1 MFKNNHDYSLKHI
14 LPFVVVFALVGGYVI
29 FKSFASTTLM
39 PVIQGIIDQG
49 VAGDKACFQMPA
61 TGYSSVVKAA
71 VIDARWSDI
80 QPVEGGPIVHT
91 PPSTTA
97 NCNPG
102 IKPTENEIDYAIR
115 LTQGTGIQLKLRL
128 RAGIDAPAW
137 AKSLGGFTPFQV
149 CDDPSVS
156 SQCGTVGP
164 FWTSAFNSAYDDLQ
178 TKLAALYDGKI
189 NETVMSEC
197 ATDYPEPFLRGI
209 GTFPGDTVAQDE
221 QCFTNMI
228 NDQNV
233 WKSTRSG
240 LAFNPY
246 NPRGVANPSPQPSLN
261 GEAFSEY
268 MMGQCRSILGSRCV
282 LENFSIRDSSG
293 NPGPDP
299 TYTTMYQKIASYGPP
314 IEFQVADPANISNW
328 QGALTFAAG
337 YGASGVEMLHT
348 YYSGITVS
356 ALTPYY
362 NSLLANSTGSTSP
375 SPSISSLSPSS
386 GLTTGGNSVSIG
398 LANFP
403 SGTPSSVTFGGTAG
417 TGISRSGNTVNV
429 TVPAH
434 SAGAVTA
441 TVTIGSSSASSS
453 YTYNNPVPQYP
464 DLIVTSLSVSPS
476 SPVIGDDVTFSMVVK
491 NQGAAAVPSGTAI
504 GGAFLIDGT
513 DVTLERGF
521 SSGLAAGNTVTL
533 TANQGSGSNSHS
545 YWIAV
550 AGNHSLEGYVNDQG
564 TITES
569 NSSNNTLS
577 QALNVPNPPP
587 PQAPN
592 PPTNVHST
600 SQTISS
606 ISLAWTASV
615 PGNNGDPASQLT
627 YYINRNGSLV
637 GHTALGVTSYTDS
650 GLSYA
655 TTYDY
660 TIYAEDTANRA
671 SADSNGFTQAT
682 ANLNCA
688 TPSAPGNFKGSASS
702 DGTSVNLTWNAVTAI
717 APCAIAHYE
726 LEQNGVTIAQVNAP
740 TTAYNVTNL
749 TPATSYTFNVL
760 AVTNDSHAGASSTV
774 QVTTATVTSTI
785 PPSAPTNVVALPVS
799 DSQVN
804 LSWTAS
810 TDPSSGIKD
819 YQVERDGTVIGSTN
833 TTSFGDSNL
842 SANTQYSYIVIAV
855 NGVNLTTASSPVSV
869 TTLQAPSSGGGGSV
883 VEEVAVSG
891 GGASGTIGTT
901 PLIPL
906 LQNTTSVGSGSDS
919 SNNSSGGTDQSFNP
933 TATNPVSDNPS
944 AVNTTPQSK
953 GSVKTESIG
962 IRLVSGLSGTVLVLF
977 GIVVSILYIRKQL
990 LSRVFTSSIT
1000 DLIPADDS
1008 NSRLTAGTIVHPDE
1022 QNKDNR
1028 L

>member
-1 MFKNNHDYSLKHI
+1 MKKFLKKWFERPSNI
-14 LPFVVVFALVGGYVI
+14 YLVVFILI
-29 FKSFASTTLM
+29 FASAGSILLFGSHAATSNKT
-39 PVIQGIIDQG
+39 PIQGLLDRGGLGGNTYSMPSSTVLSEINGVVANVSWAQLQASQG
-49 VAGDKACFQMPA
+49 GAISSTNQLNSALQQVAQYNS
-61 TGYSSVVKAA
+61 THSHQLEVKARIFA
-71 VIDARWSDI
+71 GTDSPTWAEKIDGWN
-80 QPVEGGPIVHT
+80 PVNICNRQNGG
-91 PPSTTA
+91 S
-97 NCNPG
+97 NCGN
-102 IKPTENEIDYAIR
+102 I
-115 LTQGTGIQLKLRL
+115 
-128 RAGIDAPAW
+128 
-137 AKSLGGFTPFQV
+137 
-149 CDDPSVS
+149 
-156 SQCGTVGP
+156 GP
-164 FWTSAFNSAYDDLQ
+164 FWTTDYDNAYKTFMIDLANATDANGYTYDNDPLLHDVTIAQCMTIYAEPFQRDDLNLGQ
-178 TKLAALYDGKI
+178 VLYYTPSTDPQPNYTGLPYSVSNDENCLTDSVDNMGAAWKHTNISYSLNPFKPWT
-189 NETVMSEC
+189 N
-197 ATDYPEPFLRGI
+197 AT
-209 GTFPGDTVAQDE
+209 TQSSSPGE
-221 QCFTNMI
+221 SFTNTIM
-228 NDQNV
+228 QH
-233 WKSTRSG
+233 
-240 LAFNPY
+240 
-246 NPRGVANPSPQPSLN
+246 
-261 GEAFSEY
+261 
-268 MMGQCRSILGSRCV
+268 CRAVLGSQCT
-282 LENFSIRDSSG
+282 LENNSIRDSYIGQQNQSG
-293 NPGPDP
+293 NLYYDITNKGPDI
-299 TYTTMYQKIASYGPP
+299 TYQTATSSSVGNLDNTVAWAAQIGANA
-314 IEFQVADPANISNW
+314 IELPNGYSSL
-328 QGALTFAAG
+328 LTSAQMSTLSAA
-337 YGASGVEMLHT
+337 
-348 YYSGITVS
+348 
-356 ALTPYY
+356 
-362 NSLLANSTGSTSP
+362 LLANPMNGSTSP

-521 SSGLAAGNTVTL
+521 SSGLAVGNTVTL

-688 TPSAPGNFKGSASS
+688 TPAAPGNFKGSASS

-740 TTAYNVTNL
+740 TTSYNVTNL
-749 TPATSYTFNVL
+749 TPATTYTFNVL

-785 PPSAPTNVVALPVS
+785 PPSAPTNLVALPVS

-819 YQVERDGTVIGSTN
+819 YQIERDGSVIGTTN

-842 SANTQYSYIVIAV
+842 SANTSYTYIVIAV
-855 NGVNLTTASSPVSV
+855 NGVNLTTASS
-869 TTLQAPSSGGGGSV
+869 A
-883 VEEVAVSG
+883 
-891 GGASGTIGTT
+891 
-901 PLIPL
+901 
-906 LQNTTSVGSGSDS
+906 
-919 SNNSSGGTDQSFNP
+919 
-933 TATNPVSDNPS
+933 
-944 AVNTTPQSK
+944 
-953 GSVKTESIG
+953 
-962 IRLVSGLSGTVLVLF
+962 RLVSLPYKHLVVVEGDPVVVVAEVQDQAVEHQVRLVL
-977 GIVVSILYIRKQL
+977 
-990 LSRVFTSSIT
+990 
-1000 DLIPADDS
+1000 P
-1008 NSRLTAGTIVHPDE
+1008 H
-1022 QNKDNR
+1022 
-1028 L
+1028 